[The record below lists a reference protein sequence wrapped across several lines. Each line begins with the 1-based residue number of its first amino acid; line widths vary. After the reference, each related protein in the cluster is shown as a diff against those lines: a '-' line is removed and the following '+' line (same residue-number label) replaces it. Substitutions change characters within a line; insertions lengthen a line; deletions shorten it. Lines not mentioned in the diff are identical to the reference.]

1 MEMQVLYP
9 RLPLRDGD
17 IRLLTILPDEWA
29 ADIHCKI
36 SVVSLS
42 DTPEYVALSY
52 IWGGTF
58 QDGTLYINGH
68 EKRIGRSLET
78 ALRYYRR
85 AGWSMPLWADAVCI
99 NQADVAER
107 SSQVSIMDRI
117 YSSAATVLVVLGAG
131 IDLAANDYFA
141 KVKEL
146 HNFRFRVYGH
156 KYFDAVSPPAWDES
170 NSARSL
176 DDDKKS
182 SILFSFLERAVNFR
196 INDHLS
202 TVPQWGG
209 TSEGSEE
216 SQYPWQTLIQTFDEF
231 TRELWWDRVWT
242 LQESV
247 VGSSPIFI
255 YRTTAVPW
263 AMIKEAALTMRAH
276 ITDCCGSYLAND
288 APPRYA
294 SAVKLLLDHVDNIEK
309 TRQIYAKLRHG
320 IKTDQLVLTS
330 LFPKKDFEGSVAVE
344 ITGNLDSYLLYRYL
358 CMHNR
363 RDATDAR
370 DKVYALLSLI
380 KLGNNPS
387 FIYPDYGKGLEDVY
401 ITTARMLIQESG
413 SLDILSAAGRLRND
427 NFPSWVPDWSI
438 RNEFNEDETQIN
450 ALLMYDATLGAKASV
465 KFPENNNA
473 LLEVEGIILDDV
485 AVLGDAVSEGSTDE
499 EMWQIIF
506 HWMQLVYVHSPN
518 TRWVD
523 FCRTV
528 CTDLSIWPGDQ
539 VFRRMGPLTKEMIR
553 SLMPW
558 RDPISG
564 RFTRDVP
571 PEDLIQSSVE
581 QMKTWFSVWHTLM
594 GWQAQRGMR
603 PAAPSPTLTDSLKI
617 TTSLKRFVVSSKGYI
632 GLVPFNSEKGHQ
644 IVFFKGCRF
653 PCVARLVPGS
663 DTKMKRLK
671 VVGPCY
677 IDGFMDGQIVTDAI
691 KHENDDDGN
700 WDMMIVC

>member
-1 MEMQVLYP
+1 MELQALYP
-9 RLPLRDGD
+9 TLPLRDGD

-36 SVVSLS
+36 SVVSLN

-52 IWGGTF
+52 VWGPPF
-58 QDGTLYINGH
+58 QDGTLHINGH
-68 EKRIGRSLET
+68 KQRIGRSLET

-99 NQADVAER
+99 NQGDVAER
-107 SSQVSIMDRI
+107 SSQVAIMDHI
-117 YSSAATVLVVLGAG
+117 YSSAATVFVVLGAG
-131 IDLAANDYFA
+131 IDLAADDYFA

-146 HNFRFRVYGH
+146 NKFRFNVYGQ
-156 KYFDAVSPPAWDES
+156 KYFGAVSPPAWDES
-170 NSARSL
+170 NSVRSL

-182 SILFSFLERAVNFR
+182 SILFSFLERAVSLK
-196 INDHLS
+196 ISDHLS
-202 TVPQWGG
+202 TVPQWGR
-209 TSEGSEE
+209 TFDGSDE
-216 SQYPWQTLIQTFDEF
+216 SQYPWQTLIQTFEEF
-231 TRELWWDRVWT
+231 TQESWWDRVWT

-263 AMIKEAALTMRAH
+263 AMIKEATLSMGAH
-276 ITDCCGSYLAND
+276 ITDCCASYLAND

-294 SAVKLLLDHVDNIEK
+294 SAVKLLIAHVDNIEK

-344 ITGNLDSYLLYRYL
+344 ITGNLDPYLLYRYL
-358 CMHNR
+358 CMHNK

-380 KLGNNPS
+380 KLGNSPS

-401 ITTARMLIQESG
+401 ITTARMIIQESC
-413 SLDILSAAGRLRND
+413 SLDLLSAAGRLRNE

-450 ALLMYDATLGAKASV
+450 ALLMYDATSGTKASV
-465 KFPENNNA
+465 RFPKNNNT

-485 AVLGDAVSEGSTDE
+485 AVLGDAVSERSTDE
-499 EMWQIIF
+499 EMWQTIF
-506 HWMQLVYVHSPN
+506 HWMQFSHVRSPN
-518 TRWVD
+518 TKWVE
-523 FCRTV
+523 FCRTI

-539 VFRRMGPLTKEMIR
+539 VFRRLGPLTKEMIQ

-581 QMKTWFSVWHTLM
+581 QTKAWFSVWHTLM

-603 PAAPSPTLTDSLKI
+603 SAAPSPTLTDSLKI

-632 GLVPFNSEKGHQ
+632 GLVPFNSEKGDH

-663 DTKMKRLK
+663 YKKMKQLK
-671 VVGPCY
+671 VVGACY
-677 IDGFMDGQIVTDAI
+677 TDGFMDGQIVTHAR
-691 KHENDDDGN
+691 KYASDDDGD
-700 WDMMIVC
+700 WDTMVLC

>member
-1 MEMQVLYP
+1 MELQALYTT
-9 RLPLRDGD
+9 LPLRDGD
-17 IRLLTILPDEWA
+17 IRLLTILPDEWT

-36 SVVSLS
+36 SVVSLN
-42 DTPEYVALSY
+42 DTLEYVALSY
-52 IWGGTF
+52 VWGGTF
-58 QDGTLYINGH
+58 QDGALYINGH
-68 EKRIGRSLET
+68 EQRIGRSLET

-99 NQADVAER
+99 DQGDVAER
-107 SSQVSIMDRI
+107 SSQVSIMDLI
-117 YSSAATVLVVLGAG
+117 YSSAATVFVVLGAG
-131 IDLAANDYFA
+131 IDLAADDYFA

-146 HNFRFRVYGH
+146 HKFRFRVYGQT
-156 KYFDAVSPPAWDES
+156 YFEEDSPPTWDES
-170 NSARSL
+170 TSVRAL
-176 DDDKKS
+176 DDDRKS
-182 SILFSFLERAVNFR
+182 LILFSFLERAVSLK

-209 TSEGSEE
+209 TFEGSEE
-216 SQYPWQTLIQTFDEF
+216 SQYPWQTLIQAFDEF
-231 TRELWWDRVWT
+231 TRESWWDRVWT
-242 LQESV
+242 LQESA

-255 YRTTAVPW
+255 YRTAAVPW
-263 AMIKEAALTMRAH
+263 TMIKEATISIRAH
-276 ITDCCGSYLAND
+276 ITDCCTSYLAND

-294 SAVKLLLDHVDNIEK
+294 SAVKFLLAHVDNIEK

-344 ITGNLDSYLLYRYL
+344 IAGNLDSYLLYRYL

-413 SLDILSAAGRLRND
+413 SLDILAAAGRLRND

-438 RNEFNEDETQIN
+438 RNDFNEDETHIN
-450 ALLMYDATLGAKASV
+450 ALLMYDATVGTKASV
-465 KFPENNNA
+465 KFPENNNT
-473 LLEVEGIILDDV
+473 LLKVEGIILDDI
-485 AVLGDAVSEGSTDE
+485 AILGDTVPDRSTDE

-506 HWMQLVYVHSPN
+506 QWMQLVHSHSPN
-518 TRWVD
+518 TKWVD

-539 VFRRMGPLTKEMIR
+539 VFRRMGPLTKEMIQ

-564 RFTRDVP
+564 RFTR
-571 PEDLIQSSVE
+571 EMFL
-581 QMKTWFSVWHTLM
+581 
-594 GWQAQRGMR
+594 QRI
-603 PAAPSPTLTDSLKI
+603 L
-617 TTSLKRFVVSSKGYI
+617 Y
-632 GLVPFNSEKGHQ
+632 NHQ
-644 IVFFKGCRF
+644 WNK
-653 PCVARLVPGS
+653 
-663 DTKMKRLK
+663 
-671 VVGPCY
+671 
-677 IDGFMDGQIVTDAI
+677 
-691 KHENDDDGN
+691 
-700 WDMMIVC
+700 

>member
-1 MEMQVLYP
+1 MELQVLYP
-9 RLPLRDGD
+9 RLPLKDGD

-36 SVVSLS
+36 GVVSLN

-52 IWGGTF
+52 VWGGTF
-58 QDGTLYINGH
+58 QDGTLYINGY
-68 EKRIGRSLET
+68 EQRIGRSLET

-85 AGWSMPLWADAVCI
+85 AGWSLQLWADAVCI
-99 NQADVAER
+99 NQADVTER

-117 YSSAATVLVVLGAG
+117 YSSAAAVFVVLGAG
-131 IDLAANDYFA
+131 IDLAADNYFD

-146 HNFRFRVYGH
+146 HKFRFRVYGQ
-156 KYFDAVSPPAWDES
+156 KYFEAVSPPVWDES
-170 NSARSL
+170 NSSRSL

-182 SILFSFLERAVNFR
+182 SILFSFLERAVDFK
-196 INDHLS
+196 INEHLS

-209 TSEGSEE
+209 TFEGSEE
-216 SQYPWQTLIQTFDEF
+216 SQYPWQTLIQTFEEF
-231 TRELWWDRVWT
+231 TRESWWDRVWT

-247 VGSSPIFI
+247 
-255 YRTTAVPW
+255 
-263 AMIKEAALTMRAH
+263 AARTMRAH
-276 ITDCCGSYLAND
+276 ITDCCTSYLTND

-294 SAVKLLLDHVDNIEK
+294 SAVKLLLAHVDNIEK

-344 ITGNLDSYLLYRYL
+344 IVGNLDSYLLYRYL

-380 KLGNNPS
+380 KLDNKPS
-387 FIYPDYGKGLEDVY
+387 FIYPDYAKGLEDVY

-427 NFPSWVPDWSI
+427 KFFSWVPDWSI

-450 ALLMYDATLGAKASV
+450 ALLMYDAALGTKASV
-465 KFPENNNA
+465 KFPENNNT

-485 AVLGDAVSEGSTDE
+485 AVLGDTVSDGSTDE
-499 EMWQIIF
+499 EMWRIIF
-506 HWMQLVYVHSPN
+506 HWMQLAHSHSPN
-518 TRWVD
+518 TKWVD

-539 VFRRMGPLTKEMIR
+539 VFRRMGPLTKEMIQ

-558 RDPISG
+558 RDPTSG
-564 RFTRDVP
+564 RFTKEVP

-603 PAAPSPTLTDSLKI
+603 SAAPSPTLTDSLKI

-632 GLVPFNSEKGHQ
+632 GLVPCNSEKGDEM
-644 IVFFKGCRF
+644 VFFKGCRF
-653 PCVARLVPGS
+653 PCIARLVPGS
-663 DTKMKRLK
+663 GMKMKQLK

-677 IDGFMDGQIVTDAI
+677 IDGFMDGQIVAHAI
-691 KHENDDDGN
+691 KHESDEKGN
-700 WDMMIVC
+700 WDIMIVC